1 MIWQLHAVAGLGVHP
16 MNTPFAHLD
25 RSIHQLRRR
34 SAASRHST
42 PRPGIPRTRYCSHP
56 RTAIA
61 TEGVPSASKVWPRST
76 RPFWF
81 PGGREFSPEAVRKAR
96 AIDNEEE
103 T

>member
-42 PRPGIPRTRYCSHP
+42 PRPRHSPDPVLLASSHCDCHRRGAISFEGLASQHEAVLVSGRTRVLTGSGPQGAGY
-56 RTAIA
+56 RQ
-61 TEGVPSASKVWPRST
+61 
-76 RPFWF
+76 
-81 PGGREFSPEAVRKAR
+81 
-96 AIDNEEE
+96 
-103 T
+103 